1 MEDLKKKRE
10 QLTAIE
16 LQKTQSEGESDH
28 LSLSQSERKLFK
40 IYFAFVKIIDF
51 KRTERSKENSSE
63 LVKELLFSKSDEE
76 FENEPIQMSDLQR
89 IFNDEST
96 ARMLNYSVE
105 DLERLFLFGS
115 QVTDKVMDRIL
126 QAYKVRVKKKTNLCV
141 CPFLIYNNRCF
152 SFLFFTAVS
161 L

>member
-40 IYFAFVKIIDF
+40 IYFSFVKIIDF

-76 FENEPIQMSDLQR
+76 FENEPIQMSDLLR

-126 QAYKVRVKKKTNLCV
+126 QAYKVRVKKN
-141 CPFLIYNNRCF
+141 
-152 SFLFFTAVS
+152 
-161 L
+161 